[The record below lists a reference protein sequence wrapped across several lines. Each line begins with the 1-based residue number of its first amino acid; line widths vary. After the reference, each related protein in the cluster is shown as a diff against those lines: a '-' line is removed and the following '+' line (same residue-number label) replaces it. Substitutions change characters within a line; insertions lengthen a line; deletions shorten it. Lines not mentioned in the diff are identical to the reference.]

1 MYYSDE
7 LYHHGIL
14 GQKWG
19 VRRYQNKDGSLTK
32 AGLKRYG
39 TVENY
44 NKVKSAA
51 EKAAK
56 DRENAR
62 IRANVEKDIAKAK
75 KKYGVQ
81 TPEEKQADEARK
93 AAKKNKSTDPNNES
107 STKKKSINE
116 MTDDEI
122 RQRISR
128 LELEN
133 KLKYLTPKT
142 VSKGEKFK
150 KFLDDVVVPPLK
162 NSAKDA
168 LEKYLK
174 KTLSDKLGLSEKK
187 VETESER
194 LARLANDYANRAKIE
209 RNRAYLNEQA
219 AARRA
224 AAQAEEAAREAAAEA
239 ARQEVVDRRN
249 ARREA
254 AAQERRRRERLRNY
268 RNRQRRAL
276 RLTRGSGNSSR
287 TSSSGSS
294 SGSSGSTS

>member
-1 MYYSDE
+1 MKGGIHMYYSDE

-51 EKAAK
+51 EKAARDK
-56 DRENAR
+56 ENAR
-62 IRANVEKDIAKAK
+62 LRANVEKDVAKAK

-93 AAKKNKSTDPNNES
+93 AAKKLKSAES
-107 STKKKSINE
+107 DSESDTKKKSINE
-116 MTDDEI
+116 MSDDEI
-122 RQRISR
+122 RQRIAR

-133 KLKYLTPKT
+133 KLKNLTPKT
-142 VSKGEKFK
+142 VTKGEKFK

-174 KTLSDKLGLSEKK
+174 KILSEQLGLNEKK

-194 LARLANDYANRAKIE
+194 LARVANDLANKAKIT
-209 RNRAYLNEQA
+209 RNANYLNEQA
-219 AARRA
+219 ALRKA
-224 AAQAEEAAREAAAEA
+224 AVQAEET
-239 ARQEVVDRRN
+239 

-254 AAQERRRRERLRNY
+254 AEREKRRKQRLRNY
-268 RNRQRRAL
+268 RHRL
-276 RLTRGSGNSSR
+276 RLSR
-287 TSSSGSS
+287 AGRY
-294 SGSSGSTS
+294 STP

>member
-56 DRENAR
+56 DKENAR

-75 KKYGVQ
+75 KKYGIQ
-81 TPEEKQADEARK
+81 TPEEKRADEARK

-122 RQRISR
+122 RKKIER
-128 LELEN
+128 LKLEN
-133 KLKYLTPKT
+133 QLRDLSPKT
-142 VSKGEKFK
+142 VTKGEKFK

-174 KTLSDKLGLSEKK
+174 KTLSEQLGLNEKK

-194 LARLANDYANRAKIE
+194 LARVANDLANKAKIT
-209 RNRAYLNEQA
+209 RNANYLNEQA
-219 AARRA
+219 ALRRA
-224 AAQAEEAAREAAAEA
+224 AVQAEET
-239 ARQEVVDRRN
+239 

-254 AAQERRRRERLRNY
+254 AEREKRRKQRLRNY
-268 RNRQRRAL
+268 RHRL
-276 RLTRGSGNSSR
+276 RLSR
-287 TSSSGSS
+287 AGRY
-294 SGSSGSTS
+294 STP

>member
-44 NKVKSAA
+44 NKVKRAA

-56 DRENAR
+56 DKENAR

-81 TPEEKQADEARK
+81 TPEEKRADEARK
-93 AAKKNKSTDPNNES
+93 AAKKLKSADPNNES

-122 RQRISR
+122 RQRVSR
-128 LELEN
+128 LKLEN
-133 KLKYLTPKT
+133 ELKDLTPKT

-162 NSAKDA
+162 SSAKDA

-174 KTLSDKLGLSEKK
+174 KTLSEQLGLSEKK

-194 LARLANDYANRAKIE
+194 LARLATDTANRANIV
-209 RNRAYLNEQA
+209 RNANYVNEQA
-219 AARRA
+219 ALRRA
-224 AAQAEEAAREAAAEA
+224 AAQAEE
-239 ARQEVVDRRN
+239 N

-254 AAQERRRRERLRNY
+254 AARERRRKVRLRNY
-268 RNRQRRAL
+268 RRRL
-276 RLTRGSGNSSR
+276 RLTRR
-287 TSSSGSS
+287 SSSSS
-294 SGSSGSTS
+294 S

>member
-1 MYYSDE
+1 MYYADE

-19 VRRYQNKDGSLTK
+19 IRRYQNKDGSLTK

-62 IRANVEKDIAKAK
+62 LRANVEKDIAKAK

-93 AAKKNKSTDPNNES
+93 AAKKLKSSEPDNES
-107 STKKKSINE
+107 GTKKKSINE

-133 KLKYLTPKT
+133 KLKSLTPKT

-194 LARLANDYANRAKIE
+194 LAREAQDIANRAKIT
-209 RNRAYLNEQA
+209 RNANYLNEQA
-219 AARRA
+219 ALRKA
-224 AAQAEEAAREAAAEA
+224 AVQAEET
-239 ARQEVVDRRN
+239 

-254 AAQERRRRERLRNY
+254 AEREKRRKQRLRNY
-268 RNRQRRAL
+268 RHRL
-276 RLTRGSGNSSR
+276 RLSR
-287 TSSSGSS
+287 AGRY
-294 SGSSGSTS
+294 STP

>member
-32 AGLKRYG
+32 AGLRRYG
-39 TVENY
+39 TVDNY

-51 EKAAK
+51 ERAAK
-56 DRENAR
+56 EKENAR
-62 IRANVEKDIAKAK
+62 LRANVEKDIAKAK
-75 KKYGVQ
+75 KKYGIK
-81 TPEEKQADEARK
+81 TPEEIKADAERK
-93 AAKKNKSTDPNNES
+93 AAKKAKSSTDSKSDTEP
-107 STKKKSINE
+107 KKKSINE

-133 KLKYLTPKT
+133 KLKSLTPKT

-174 KTLSDKLGLSEKK
+174 KTLSEQLGLSEKK

-194 LARLANDYANRAKIE
+194 LARQANDLANRAKIT
-209 RNRAYLNEQA
+209 RNANYLNEQA
-219 AARRA
+219 ALRKA
-224 AAQAEEAAREAAAEA
+224 AVQAEET
-239 ARQEVVDRRN
+239 

-254 AAQERRRRERLRNY
+254 AEREKRRKQRLRNY
-268 RNRQRRAL
+268 RHRL
-276 RLTRGSGNSSR
+276 RLSR
-287 TSSSGSS
+287 AGRY
-294 SGSSGSTS
+294 STP

>member
-51 EKAAK
+51 EKAARDK
-56 DRENAR
+56 ENAR
-62 IRANVEKDIAKAK
+62 LRANVEKDIAKAK
-75 KKYGVQ
+75 KKYGIQ
-81 TPEEKQADEARK
+81 TPEEKRADEARK
-93 AAKKNKSTDPNNES
+93 AAKKNKSAEPDNDGD
-107 STKKKSINE
+107 TKKKSINE

-133 KLKYLTPKT
+133 KLKNLTPKT
-142 VSKGEKFK
+142 VTKGEKFK

-174 KTLSDKLGLSEKK
+174 KTLSEQLGLNEKK

-194 LARLANDYANRAKIE
+194 LARVANDLANKAKIT
-209 RNRAYLNEQA
+209 RNANYLNEQA
-219 AARRA
+219 ALRRA
-224 AAQAEEAAREAAAEA
+224 AVQAEETAREEAAA
-239 ARQEVVDRRN
+239 R
-249 ARREA
+249 
-254 AAQERRRRERLRNY
+254 ERRRRERLRNY
-268 RNRQRRAL
+268 RHRL
-276 RLTRGSGNSSR
+276 RLSR
-287 TSSSGSS
+287 AGRY
-294 SGSSGSTS
+294 STP

>member
-32 AGLKRYG
+32 AGLRRYG
-39 TVENY
+39 TVDNY

-51 EKAAK
+51 ERAAK
-56 DRENAR
+56 EKENAR

-75 KKYGVQ
+75 KKYGIK
-81 TPEEKQADEARK
+81 TPEEIKADAERK
-93 AAKKNKSTDPNNES
+93 AAKKAKSSTDSKSDTEP
-107 STKKKSINE
+107 KKKSINE

-122 RQRISR
+122 RQKISR
-128 LELEN
+128 LKLEN
-133 KLKYLTPKT
+133 ELKYLTPKT

-162 NSAKDA
+162 NTARES

-174 KTLSDKLGLSEKK
+174 KAVSKQLGLDEKK

-194 LARLANDYANRAKIE
+194 LNRLANDAANRYRAIRNQNLEAAENEIARQRE
-209 RNRAYLNEQA
+209 RAAEQA
-219 AARRA
+219 AE
-224 AAQAEEAAREAAAEA
+224 AEREAARNRRAEA
-239 ARQEVVDRRN
+239 R
-249 ARREA
+249 
-254 AAQERRRRERLRNY
+254 AQRRRRAQLNRYRSRLRLS
-268 RNRQRRAL
+268 RANQYS
-276 RLTRGSGNSSR
+276 T
-287 TSSSGSS
+287 TGSS
-294 SGSSGSTS
+294 SSSP

>member
-44 NKVKSAA
+44 NKVKRAA

-56 DRENAR
+56 DKENAR

-75 KKYGVQ
+75 KKYGIQ

-93 AAKKNKSTDPNNES
+93 AAKKNKSADPNNES

-128 LELEN
+128 LKLEN
-133 KLKYLTPKT
+133 ELKDLTPKT

-162 NSAKDA
+162 SSAKDA

-174 KTLSDKLGLSEKK
+174 KTLSEQLGLSEKK

-194 LARLANDYANRAKIE
+194 LARLATDAANRANIV
-209 RNRAYLNEQA
+209 RNNNYVNEQA
-219 AARRA
+219 ALRRA
-224 AAQAEEAAREAAAEA
+224 AVQAEETARKEAAA
-239 ARQEVVDRRN
+239 R
-249 ARREA
+249 
-254 AAQERRRRERLRNY
+254 ERRRRERLRNY
-268 RNRQRRAL
+268 RRRL
-276 RLTRGSGNSSR
+276 RLTRGSSG
-287 TSSSGSS
+287 SSGSS
-294 SGSSGSTS
+294 S

>member
-32 AGLKRYG
+32 AGLRRYG
-39 TVENY
+39 TVDNY

-51 EKAAK
+51 ERAAK
-56 DRENAR
+56 EKENAR
-62 IRANVEKDIAKAK
+62 LRANVEKDIAKAK
-75 KKYGVQ
+75 KKYGIKTQ
-81 TPEEKQADEARK
+81 EEINADAARK
-93 AAKKNKSTDPNNES
+93 AAKKAKASTDSKSDTEP
-107 STKKKSINE
+107 KKKSINE

-122 RQRISR
+122 RQKISR

-133 KLKYLTPKT
+133 KLKNLTPKT

-162 NSAKDA
+162 NTARES

-174 KTLSDKLGLSEKK
+174 KAVSKQLGLDEKK

-194 LARLANDYANRAKIE
+194 LKRLADDAANRYKIA
-209 RNRAYLNEQA
+209 RNENLLNE
-219 AARRA
+219 ARRT
-224 AAQAEEAAREAAAEA
+224 AEEAQRTAEQNDQLA
-239 ARQEVVDRRN
+239 QT
-249 ARREA
+249 RREQIDNYRA
-254 AAQERRRRERLRNY
+254 RLRLS
-268 RNRQRRAL
+268 RNRHF
-276 RLTRGSGNSSR
+276 T
-287 TSSSGSS
+287 T
-294 SGSSGSTS
+294 T

>member
-51 EKAAK
+51 EKAARDK
-56 DRENAR
+56 ENAR
-62 IRANVEKDIAKAK
+62 LRANVEKDIARAK

-81 TPEEKQADEARK
+81 TPEEKQA
-93 AAKKNKSTDPNNES
+93 AKKLKSSEPNNDGG
-107 STKKKSINE
+107 TKKKSINE

-150 KFLDDVVVPPLK
+150 KLLDDVVVPPLK
-162 NSAKDA
+162 NTAREA

-174 KTLSDKLGLSEKK
+174 KVVSDKLGLNEKK
-187 VETESER
+187 VETASEI
-194 LARLANDYANRAKIE
+194 LARQAQDLANRANIT
-209 RNRAYLNEQA
+209 RNANYINQQA
-219 AARRA
+219 ALRRA
-224 AAQAEEAAREAAAEA
+224 AAQAEE
-239 ARQEVVDRRN
+239 N

-254 AAQERRRRERLRNY
+254 AAREKRRKQRLRNY
-268 RNRQRRAL
+268 RRRL
-276 RLTRGSGNSSR
+276 RLSRSRRNS
-287 TSSSGSS
+287 TP
-294 SGSSGSTS
+294 

>member
-32 AGLKRYG
+32 AGLRRYG
-39 TVENY
+39 SVENY

-51 EKAAK
+51 ERAVKEK
-56 DRENAR
+56 ENAR

-75 KKYGVQ
+75 KKYGIK
-81 TPEEKQADEARK
+81 TPEEIKADAERK
-93 AAKKNKSTDPNNES
+93 AAKKAKSSTDSKSDTEP
-107 STKKKSINE
+107 KKKTINE

-122 RQRISR
+122 RQKISR
-128 LELEN
+128 LKLEN
-133 KLKYLTPKT
+133 ELKSLTPKT

-162 NSAKDA
+162 NTARES

-174 KTLSDKLGLSEKK
+174 KAVSKQLGLDEKK

-194 LARLANDYANRAKIE
+194 LKRLADDAANRYKAIRNQNLEAEQIE
-209 RNRAYLNEQA
+209 VARQRQRAAEQA
-219 AARRA
+219 AEAERQAQREARRT
-224 AAQAEEAAREAAAEA
+224 ERE
-239 ARQEVVDRRN
+239 R
-249 ARREA
+249 
-254 AAQERRRRERLRNY
+254 ERRRRERLRNY
-268 RNRQRRAL
+268 RTRL
-276 RLTRGSGNSSR
+276 RLSRANQYSTTNSS
-287 TSSSGSS
+287 TSSSSS
-294 SGSSGSTS
+294 SSTP

>member
-32 AGLKRYG
+32 AGLRRYG
-39 TVENY
+39 SVENY

-51 EKAAK
+51 ERAAK
-56 DRENAR
+56 EKENAR
-62 IRANVEKDIAKAK
+62 IRANVEKDIARAK

-81 TPEEKQADEARK
+81 TPEEKRADEARK
-93 AAKKNKSTDPNNES
+93 AAKKAKSSTDSKSDTEP
-107 STKKKSINE
+107 KKTINE

-122 RQRISR
+122 RQKISR
-128 LELEN
+128 LKLEN
-133 KLKYLTPKT
+133 ELKSLTPKT

-174 KTLSDKLGLSEKK
+174 KTLSEQLGLNEKK

-194 LARLANDYANRAKIE
+194 LKRLADDAANRYKAIRNQNLEAEQIE
-209 RNRAYLNEQA
+209 VARQRQRAAEQA
-219 AARRA
+219 AEAERQAQREARRT
-224 AAQAEEAAREAAAEA
+224 ERE
-239 ARQEVVDRRN
+239 R
-249 ARREA
+249 
-254 AAQERRRRERLRNY
+254 ERRRRERLRNY
-268 RNRQRRAL
+268 RTRL
-276 RLTRGSGNSSR
+276 RLSRANQYSTTNSS
-287 TSSSGSS
+287 TSSSSS
-294 SGSSGSTS
+294 SSTP

>member
-32 AGLKRYG
+32 AGLRRYG
-39 TVENY
+39 SVENY

-51 EKAAK
+51 ERAAK
-56 DRENAR
+56 EKENAR

-75 KKYGVQ
+75 KKYGIK
-81 TPEEKQADEARK
+81 TPEEIKADEARK
-93 AAKKNKSTDPNNES
+93 AAKKAKSSTDSKSDTEP
-107 STKKKSINE
+107 KKKSINE

-122 RQRISR
+122 RQKIAR

-133 KLKYLTPKT
+133 KLKNLTPKT

-162 NSAKDA
+162 NTAKES

-174 KTLSDKLGLSEKK
+174 KAVSKQLGLDEKK

-194 LARLANDYANRAKIE
+194 LKREAEDAANRYKAIRNQNLEADQNEIARQRE
-209 RNRAYLNEQA
+209 RAAEQA
-219 AARRA
+219 AEAEREAVRNRRA
-224 AAQAEEAAREAAAEA
+224 EARAQ
-239 ARQEVVDRRN
+239 
-249 ARREA
+249 
-254 AAQERRRRERLRNY
+254 RRRRAQLNRYRSRLRLS
-268 RNRQRRAL
+268 RANQYS
-276 RLTRGSGNSSR
+276 T
-287 TSSSGSS
+287 TSSSGS
-294 SGSSGSTS
+294 TP

>member
-51 EKAAK
+51 EKAARDK
-56 DRENAR
+56 ENAR
-62 IRANVEKDIAKAK
+62 LRANVEKDIAKAK
-75 KKYGVQ
+75 KKYGIQ
-81 TPEEKQADEARK
+81 TPEEKRADEARK
-93 AAKKNKSTDPNNES
+93 AAKKLKSAEPDSES
-107 STKKKSINE
+107 DTKKKSINE

-122 RQRISR
+122 RQRIAR

-133 KLKYLTPKT
+133 KLKNLTPKT
-142 VSKGEKFK
+142 VTKGEKFK

-174 KTLSDKLGLSEKK
+174 KTLSEQLGLSEKK

-194 LARLANDYANRAKIE
+194 LARQANDLANRAKIT
-209 RNRAYLNEQA
+209 RNANYLNEQA
-219 AARRA
+219 ALRRSA
-224 AAQAEEAAREAAAEA
+224 VQAEE
-239 ARQEVVDRRN
+239 N

-254 AAQERRRRERLRNY
+254 AARERRRRVRLRNY
-268 RNRQRRAL
+268 RRRL
-276 RLTRGSGNSSR
+276 RLSRSGRNSNP
-287 TSSSGSS
+287 
-294 SGSSGSTS
+294 

>member
-62 IRANVEKDIAKAK
+62 LRANVEKDIARAK

-93 AAKKNKSTDPNNES
+93 AAKKLKSAESSNES
-107 STKKKSINE
+107 GTKKKSINE

-122 RQRISR
+122 RQRIAR

-133 KLKYLTPKT
+133 KLKNLTPKT

-150 KFLDDVVVPPLK
+150 KFLDHGVTNNQQMILCYQEGYPL
-162 NSAKDA
+162 NQQHN
-168 LEKYLK
+168 LLHP
-174 KTLSDKLGLSEKK
+174 
-187 VETESER
+187 
-194 LARLANDYANRAKIE
+194 
-209 RNRAYLNEQA
+209 
-219 AARRA
+219 
-224 AAQAEEAAREAAAEA
+224 
-239 ARQEVVDRRN
+239 
-249 ARREA
+249 
-254 AAQERRRRERLRNY
+254 
-268 RNRQRRAL
+268 
-276 RLTRGSGNSSR
+276 
-287 TSSSGSS
+287 
-294 SGSSGSTS
+294 

>member
-32 AGLKRYG
+32 AGLRRYG
-39 TVENY
+39 SVENY

-51 EKAAK
+51 ERAAK
-56 DRENAR
+56 EKENAR

-75 KKYGVQ
+75 KKYDIK
-81 TPEEKQADEARK
+81 TPEEIKADEARK
-93 AAKKNKSTDPNNES
+93 AAKKSKSSTDSKSDTEP
-107 STKKKSINE
+107 KKKSINE

-122 RQRISR
+122 RQKISR
-128 LELEN
+128 LKLEKEL
-133 KLKYLTPKT
+133 KDLTPKT

-162 NSAKDA
+162 NTAKDA

-174 KTLSDKLGLSEKK
+174 KTISSTLGLDEKK

-194 LARLANDYANRAKIE
+194 LKRLADDAANRYKAIRNQNLEADQNEVARQRE
-209 RNRAYLNEQA
+209 RAAEQA
-219 AARRA
+219 AE
-224 AAQAEEAAREAAAEA
+224 AEREAARNRRAEA
-239 ARQEVVDRRN
+239 R
-249 ARREA
+249 
-254 AAQERRRRERLRNY
+254 AQRRRRAQLNRYRSRLRLS
-268 RNRQRRAL
+268 RANQYS
-276 RLTRGSGNSSR
+276 T
-287 TSSSGSS
+287 TGSS
-294 SGSSGSTS
+294 SSSP

>member
-51 EKAAK
+51 EKAARDK
-56 DRENAR
+56 ENAR
-62 IRANVEKDIAKAK
+62 LRANVEKDIAKAK

-81 TPEEKQADEARK
+81 TPEEKRADEARK

-107 STKKKSINE
+107 GSKKKSINE

-133 KLKYLTPKT
+133 KLKNLTPKT
-142 VSKGEKFK
+142 VTKGEKFK

-174 KTLSDKLGLSEKK
+174 KTLSEQLGLNEKK

-194 LARLANDYANRAKIE
+194 LARVANDLANKAKIT
-209 RNRAYLNEQA
+209 RNANYLNEQA
-219 AARRA
+219 ALRRA
-224 AAQAEEAAREAAAEA
+224 AVQAEENAREEAAARE
-239 ARQEVVDRRN
+239 
-249 ARREA
+249 
-254 AAQERRRRERLRNY
+254 RRRKERLRNF
-268 RNRQRRAL
+268 RSRQRRAL
-276 RLTRGSGNSSR
+276 RLTRGSGSS
-287 TSSSGSS
+287 SGSNGSNSSGSS
-294 SGSSGSTS
+294 SGSSS

>member
-32 AGLKRYG
+32 AGLRRYG
-39 TVENY
+39 SVENY

-51 EKAAK
+51 ERAAK
-56 DRENAR
+56 EKENAR

-75 KKYGVQ
+75 KKYGIK
-81 TPEEKQADEARK
+81 TPEEIKADAERK
-93 AAKKNKSTDPNNES
+93 AAKKAKSSTDSKSDTEP
-107 STKKKSINE
+107 KKKTINE

-122 RQRISR
+122 RQKISR
-128 LELEN
+128 LKLEN
-133 KLKYLTPKT
+133 ELKNLTPKT

-174 KTLSDKLGLSEKK
+174 KTLSDNLGLSEKK

-194 LARLANDYANRAKIE
+194 LKRLADDAANRYKAIRNQNLEAEQIE
-209 RNRAYLNEQA
+209 VARQRQRAAEQA
-219 AARRA
+219 AEAERQAQREARRTK
-224 AAQAEEAAREAAAEA
+224 RE
-239 ARQEVVDRRN
+239 R
-249 ARREA
+249 
-254 AAQERRRRERLRNY
+254 ERRRRERLRNY
-268 RNRQRRAL
+268 RTRL
-276 RLTRGSGNSSR
+276 RLSRANQYSTTNSS
-287 TSSSGSS
+287 TSSSSS
-294 SGSSGSTS
+294 SSTP

>member
-7 LYHHGIL
+7 LYHHGVL

-51 EKAAK
+51 EKAARDK
-56 DRENAR
+56 ENAR
-62 IRANVEKDIAKAK
+62 LRANVEKDIAKAK
-75 KKYGVQ
+75 KKYGIQ
-81 TPEEKQADEARK
+81 TPEEKRADEARK
-93 AAKKNKSTDPNNES
+93 AAKKNKSAEPDSES
-107 STKKKSINE
+107 DTKKKSINE

-133 KLKYLTPKT
+133 KLKNLTPKT

-174 KTLSDKLGLSEKK
+174 KTLSEQLGLSEKK
-187 VETESER
+187 VETASER

-209 RNRAYLNEQA
+209 RNRAYLNEQE

-224 AAQAEEAAREAAAEA
+224 AAQAEE
-239 ARQEVVDRRN
+239 N

-254 AAQERRRRERLRNY
+254 AARERRRRVRLRNY
-268 RNRQRRAL
+268 RRRL
-276 RLTRGSGNSSR
+276 RLSRSGRNSNP
-287 TSSSGSS
+287 
-294 SGSSGSTS
+294 

>member
-1 MYYSDE
+1 
-7 LYHHGIL
+7 
-14 GQKWG
+14 
-19 VRRYQNKDGSLTK
+19 
-32 AGLKRYG
+32 
-39 TVENY
+39 
-44 NKVKSAA
+44 
-51 EKAAK
+51 
-56 DRENAR
+56 
-62 IRANVEKDIAKAK
+62 
-75 KKYGVQ
+75 
-81 TPEEKQADEARK
+81 
-93 AAKKNKSTDPNNES
+93 
-107 STKKKSINE
+107 

-187 VETESER
+187 IETESER

-219 AARRA
+219 ALRRA
-224 AAQAEEAAREAAAEA
+224 AAQAEEAARE
-239 ARQEVVDRRN
+239 
-249 ARREA
+249 EA
-254 AAQERRRRERLRNY
+254 AARERRRKERLRNY
-268 RNRQRRAL
+268 RRRL
-276 RLTRGSGNSSR
+276 RLSRSSR
-287 TSSSGSS
+287 N
-294 SGSSGSTS
+294 STP

>member
-39 TVENY
+39 SVENY
-44 NKVKSAA
+44 NKVKRAA
-51 EKAAK
+51 EKAARDK
-56 DRENAR
+56 ENAR

-81 TPEEKQADEARK
+81 TPEEKRADEARK
-93 AAKKNKSTDPNNES
+93 AAKKLKSAES
-107 STKKKSINE
+107 DKEGSTKKKSINE

-122 RQRISR
+122 SKKIER
-128 LELEN
+128 LKLEN
-133 KLKYLTPKT
+133 QLRDLSPKT
-142 VSKGEKFK
+142 VTKGEKFK

-162 NSAKDA
+162 SSAKDA

-174 KTLSDKLGLSEKK
+174 KTLSEQLGLSEKK

-194 LARLANDYANRAKIE
+194 LARLATDAANRANIV
-209 RNRAYLNEQA
+209 RNANYVNEQA
-219 AARRA
+219 ALRRA
-224 AAQAEEAAREAAAEA
+224 AVQAEE
-239 ARQEVVDRRN
+239 N

-254 AAQERRRRERLRNY
+254 AERERRRRERLRNY
-268 RNRQRRAL
+268 RRRL
-276 RLTRGSGNSSR
+276 RLTRGSSR
-287 TSSSGSS
+287 SSS
-294 SGSSGSTS
+294 

>member
-32 AGLKRYG
+32 AGLRRYG
-39 TVENY
+39 SVENY

-51 EKAAK
+51 ERAAK
-56 DRENAR
+56 EKENAR

-75 KKYGVQ
+75 KKYGIK
-81 TPEEKQADEARK
+81 TPEEIKADAERK
-93 AAKKNKSTDPNNES
+93 AAKKAKSSTDSKSDTEP
-107 STKKKSINE
+107 KKKSINE

-122 RQRISR
+122 RQKIAR

-133 KLKYLTPKT
+133 KLKNLTPKT

-162 NSAKDA
+162 NTAKDA

-174 KTLSDKLGLSEKK
+174 KAISSTLGLDEKK

-194 LARLANDYANRAKIE
+194 LKRLADDAANRYKAIRNQNLEADQNEVARQRE
-209 RNRAYLNEQA
+209 RAAEQA
-219 AARRA
+219 AE
-224 AAQAEEAAREAAAEA
+224 AEREAARNRRAEA
-239 ARQEVVDRRN
+239 R
-249 ARREA
+249 
-254 AAQERRRRERLRNY
+254 AQRRRRAQLNRYRSRLRLS
-268 RNRQRRAL
+268 RANQYS
-276 RLTRGSGNSSR
+276 T
-287 TSSSGSS
+287 TSSSGS
-294 SGSSGSTS
+294 TS

>member
-1 MYYSDE
+1 MKGGIHMYYSDE

-51 EKAAK
+51 EKAARDK
-56 DRENAR
+56 ENAR
-62 IRANVEKDIAKAK
+62 LRANVEKDIARAK

-93 AAKKNKSTDPNNES
+93 AAKKLKSTDPNNES

-133 KLKYLTPKT
+133 KLKNLTPKT

-174 KTLSDKLGLSEKK
+174 KTLSDKLGLDEKK

-194 LARLANDYANRAKIE
+194 LARQANDLANRAKIT
-209 RNRAYLNEQA
+209 RNANYLNEQA
-219 AARRA
+219 ALRRA
-224 AAQAEEAAREAAAEA
+224 AVQAEE
-239 ARQEVVDRRN
+239 N

-254 AAQERRRRERLRNY
+254 AARERRRRVRLRNY
-268 RNRQRRAL
+268 RRRL
-276 RLTRGSGNSSR
+276 RLSRSGRNS
-287 TSSSGSS
+287 TP
-294 SGSSGSTS
+294 

>member
-32 AGLKRYG
+32 AGLRRYG
-39 TVENY
+39 SVENY

-51 EKAAK
+51 ERAAK
-56 DRENAR
+56 EKENAR

-75 KKYGVQ
+75 KKYGIK
-81 TPEEKQADEARK
+81 TPEEIKADAERK
-93 AAKKNKSTDPNNES
+93 AAKKAKSSTDSKSDTEP
-107 STKKKSINE
+107 KKTINE

-122 RQRISR
+122 RQKISR
-128 LELEN
+128 LKLEN
-133 KLKYLTPKT
+133 ELKNLTPKT

-174 KTLSDKLGLSEKK
+174 KTLSDNLGLSEKK

-194 LARLANDYANRAKIE
+194 LKRLADDAANRYRAIRNENLEAEQNEVARQRE
-209 RNRAYLNEQA
+209 RAAEQA
-219 AARRA
+219 AEAEREARRT
-224 AAQAEEAAREAAAEA
+224 ERE
-239 ARQEVVDRRN
+239 R
-249 ARREA
+249 
-254 AAQERRRRERLRNY
+254 ERRRRQRLRNY
-268 RNRQRRAL
+268 RTRL
-276 RLTRGSGNSSR
+276 RLSRTNQHSTTNSSA
-287 TSSSGSS
+287 SSSSS
-294 SGSSGSTS
+294 SSTP

>member
-51 EKAAK
+51 EKAARDK
-56 DRENAR
+56 ENAR
-62 IRANVEKDIAKAK
+62 LRANVEKDIAKAK
-75 KKYGVQ
+75 KKYGIQ
-81 TPEEKQADEARK
+81 TPEEKRADEARK
-93 AAKKNKSTDPNNES
+93 AAKKNKSAEPDSES
-107 STKKKSINE
+107 DTKKKSINE

-122 RQRISR
+122 RQRIAR

-133 KLKYLTPKT
+133 KLKNLTPKT
-142 VSKGEKFK
+142 VTKGEKFK

-174 KTLSDKLGLSEKK
+174 KTLSEQLGLSEKK

-194 LARLANDYANRAKIE
+194 LARQANDLANRAKIT
-209 RNRAYLNEQA
+209 RNANYLNEQA
-219 AARRA
+219 ALRRSA
-224 AAQAEEAAREAAAEA
+224 VQAEE
-239 ARQEVVDRRN
+239 N

-254 AAQERRRRERLRNY
+254 AARERRRRVRLRNY
-268 RNRQRRAL
+268 RRRL
-276 RLTRGSGNSSR
+276 RLSRSGRNSNP
-287 TSSSGSS
+287 
-294 SGSSGSTS
+294 

>member
-32 AGLKRYG
+32 AGLRRYG
-39 TVENY
+39 SVENY

-51 EKAAK
+51 ERAAK
-56 DRENAR
+56 EKENAR

-75 KKYGVQ
+75 KKYGIK
-81 TPEEKQADEARK
+81 TPEEIKADAERK
-93 AAKKNKSTDPNNES
+93 AAKKAKSSTDSKSDTEP
-107 STKKKSINE
+107 KKKTINE

-122 RQRISR
+122 RQKISR
-128 LELEN
+128 LKLEN
-133 KLKYLTPKT
+133 ELKSLTPKT

-174 KTLSDKLGLSEKK
+174 KTLSEQLGLSEKK
-187 VETESER
+187 VETASER
-194 LARLANDYANRAKIE
+194 LKREADDAANRYRAIRNQNLEAAENETARQRE
-209 RNRAYLNEQA
+209 RAAEQA
-219 AARRA
+219 AE
-224 AAQAEEAAREAAAEA
+224 AEREAARNRRAEE
-239 ARQEVVDRRN
+239 R
-249 ARREA
+249 
-254 AAQERRRRERLRNY
+254 AQRRRRAQLNRYRSRLRLS
-268 RNRQRRAL
+268 RANQYS
-276 RLTRGSGNSSR
+276 T
-287 TSSSGSS
+287 TGSS
-294 SGSSGSTS
+294 SSSP

>member
-1 MYYSDE
+1 MNGAIHMYYSDE
-7 LYHHGIL
+7 LYHHVIL

-51 EKAAK
+51 EKAARDK
-56 DRENAR
+56 ENAR
-62 IRANVEKDIAKAK
+62 LRANVEKDIARAK

-93 AAKKNKSTDPNNES
+93 AAKKNKSTDPNDES

-133 KLKYLTPKT
+133 KLKNLTPKT

-174 KTLSDKLGLSEKK
+174 KVISGQLGLSEKK

-194 LARLANDYANRAKIE
+194 LARLATDAANSANIV
-209 RNRAYLNEQA
+209 RNTNYVNEQA
-219 AARRA
+219 ALRRA
-224 AAQAEEAAREAAAEA
+224 AAQAEE
-239 ARQEVVDRRN
+239 N
-249 ARREA
+249 ARRETA
-254 AAQERRRRERLRNY
+254 EREKRRKERLRNY
-268 RNRQRRAL
+268 RRRL
-276 RLTRGSGNSSR
+276 RLSR
-287 TSSSGSS
+287 AGHY
-294 SGSSGSTS
+294 STP

>member
-44 NKVKSAA
+44 NKVKRAA

-56 DRENAR
+56 DKENAR

-81 TPEEKQADEARK
+81 TPEEKRADEARK
-93 AAKKNKSTDPNNES
+93 AAKKLKSAESGKES

-122 RQRISR
+122 SKRIAR

-142 VSKGEKFK
+142 VTKGEKFK

-162 NSAKDA
+162 SSAKDA

-174 KTLSDKLGLSEKK
+174 KTLSEQLGLSEKK

-194 LARLANDYANRAKIE
+194 LARLATDTANRANIV
-209 RNRAYLNEQA
+209 RNANYVNEQA
-219 AARRA
+219 ALRRA
-224 AAQAEEAAREAAAEA
+224 AVQAEE
-239 ARQEVVDRRN
+239 N

-254 AAQERRRRERLRNY
+254 AARERRRKQRLRNY
-268 RNRQRRAL
+268 RHRLRLRRAG
-276 RLTRGSGNSSR
+276 RY
-287 TSSSGSS
+287 
-294 SGSSGSTS
+294 STP

>member
-32 AGLKRYG
+32 AGLRRYG

-51 EKAAK
+51 EKAARDK
-56 DRENAR
+56 ENAR
-62 IRANVEKDIAKAK
+62 FRANVEKDIAKAK

-93 AAKKNKSTDPNNES
+93 AAKKLKSAEPDSES
-107 STKKKSINE
+107 DTKKKSINE

-122 RQRISR
+122 RQKIAR

-133 KLKYLTPKT
+133 KLKNLTPKT
-142 VSKGEKFK
+142 VTKGEKFK

-162 NSAKDA
+162 NTAKESI
-168 LEKYLK
+168 EKYLK
-174 KTLSDKLGLSEKK
+174 KAISEQLGLSEKK
-187 VETESER
+187 LETESER
-194 LARLANDYANRAKIE
+194 LAREATDAANRAKIE
-209 RNRAYLNEQA
+209 RSNNYVNEQA
-219 AARRA
+219 ALRRS
-224 AAQAEEAAREAAAEA
+224 AAEA
-239 ARQEVVDRRN
+239 ERT

-254 AAQERRRRERLRNY
+254 AARERRRRERLRNY
-268 RNRQRRAL
+268 RHRL
-276 RLTRGSGNSSR
+276 RLSRSGRNS
-287 TSSSGSS
+287 TP
-294 SGSSGSTS
+294 

>member
-32 AGLKRYG
+32 AGLRRYG
-39 TVENY
+39 SVENY

-51 EKAAK
+51 ERAAK
-56 DRENAR
+56 DKENAR

-81 TPEEKQADEARK
+81 TPEEIKADAERK
-93 AAKKNKSTDPNNES
+93 AAKKAKSSTDSKSDTEP
-107 STKKKSINE
+107 KKKTINE

-122 RQRISR
+122 RQKISR
-128 LELEN
+128 LKLEN
-133 KLKYLTPKT
+133 ELKSLTPKT

-162 NSAKDA
+162 NTARES

-174 KTLSDKLGLSEKK
+174 KAVSKQLGLDEKK

-194 LARLANDYANRAKIE
+194 LKRLADDAANRYKAIRNQNLEAEQIE
-209 RNRAYLNEQA
+209 VARQRQRAAEQA
-219 AARRA
+219 AEAERQAQREARRT
-224 AAQAEEAAREAAAEA
+224 ERE
-239 ARQEVVDRRN
+239 R
-249 ARREA
+249 
-254 AAQERRRRERLRNY
+254 ERRRRERLRNY
-268 RNRQRRAL
+268 RTRL
-276 RLTRGSGNSSR
+276 RLSRANQYSTTNSSA
-287 TSSSGSS
+287 SSSSS
-294 SGSSGSTS
+294 SSTP

>member
-1 MYYSDE
+1 MKGGIHMYYSDE

-39 TVENY
+39 SVENY

-51 EKAAK
+51 EKAARDK
-56 DRENAR
+56 ENAR

-75 KKYGVQ
+75 KKYGIQ
-81 TPEEKQADEARK
+81 TPEEKRADEARK
-93 AAKKNKSTDPNNES
+93 TAKKNKSTDPNNES

-162 NSAKDA
+162 NTARES

-174 KTLSDKLGLSEKK
+174 KVVSEQLGLSEKK

-194 LARLANDYANRAKIE
+194 LARQAQDLAYRANIT
-209 RNRAYLNEQA
+209 RNANYINEQA
-219 AARRA
+219 ALRRA
-224 AAQAEEAAREAAAEA
+224 AVQAEE
-239 ARQEVVDRRN
+239 N

-254 AAQERRRRERLRNY
+254 AARERRRKQRLKNY
-268 RNRQRRAL
+268 RRRL
-276 RLTRGSGNSSR
+276 RLTRGSSR
-287 TSSSGSS
+287 SSS
-294 SGSSGSTS
+294 

>member
-39 TVENY
+39 SVENY
-44 NKVKSAA
+44 NKVKRAA

-56 DRENAR
+56 DKENAR

-75 KKYGVQ
+75 KKYGIQ
-81 TPEEKQADEARK
+81 TPEEKRADEARK
-93 AAKKNKSTDPNNES
+93 AAKKAKSSTDSKSDTEP
-107 STKKKSINE
+107 KKKTINE

-122 RQRISR
+122 RQKIAR

-142 VSKGEKFK
+142 VTKGEKFK

-174 KTLSDKLGLSEKK
+174 KTLSEQLGLSEKK

-194 LARLANDYANRAKIE
+194 LARLATDTANRANIV
-209 RNRAYLNEQA
+209 RNANYVNEQA
-219 AARRA
+219 ALRRA
-224 AAQAEEAAREAAAEA
+224 AVQAEENAREEAAA
-239 ARQEVVDRRN
+239 R
-249 ARREA
+249 
-254 AAQERRRRERLRNY
+254 ERRRRERLRNF
-268 RNRQRRAL
+268 RSRQRRAL
-276 RLTRGSGNSSR
+276 RLTRGSG
-287 TSSSGSS
+287 SSSGS
-294 SGSSGSTS
+294 TP